1 MEWVIPQ
8 VEIESELARI
18 EQSFDNPLVSYDKA
32 ISYCQRHL
40 EAYRNSVV
48 SQGFPDEISEIR
60 FFKKEKPFLFGKL
73 LKYSHQLTFELEFPN
88 LDNGIGEGI
97 IKKKIQEVN
106 SFLADH
112 KDMILYLELGIENLD
127 PQYFLRK
134 NRNPFAYGIHQRFG
148 FDTSFNSSHD
158 GLLADILG
166 YRGFLGYLNNKLGKV
181 SGYGPEPIIRVPAIN
196 WTGSKVALT
205 ELGFALYYSGAID
218 HGNASLKSV
227 IQFLEQATGTDLG
240 EYHHTS
246 IRIRNRSNPTKFV
259 DRLKDSLQEWM
270 GGLDD

>member
-18 EQSFDNPLVSYDKA
+18 ERSFDNRLVAYDKA

-48 SQGFPDEISEIR
+48 SHGFPDEISEIR
-60 FFKKEKPFLFGKL
+60 FFKKEKPFLFGQL
-73 LKYSHQLTFELEFPN
+73 LKYSYQLTFELEIPN
-88 LDNGIGEGI
+88 LDSGMGEGV

-112 KDMILYLELGIENLD
+112 KHMILYLELGNENLD
-127 PQYFLRK
+127 SQYFLRK
-134 NRNPFAYGIHQRFG
+134 NRNLFVYGIHQRFG

-181 SGYGPEPIIRVPAIN
+181 SGSVPEPIIPVPAIN

-205 ELGFALYYSGAID
+205 ELGFALYYSGAIG
-218 HGNASLKSV
+218 HGNTGLKT
-227 IQFLEQATGTDLG
+227 IMKFLEQASGIDLG
-240 EYHHTS
+240 DYHHTS
-246 IRIRNRSNPTKFV
+246 IRLRNRSNPTKFL
-259 DRLKDSLQEWM
+259 DRLQDSLKKWITD
-270 GGLDD
+270 LDA